1 MIFKV
6 IFIFAFYFGF
16 MSSPSEASE
25 LWLRLGPASVGNSGP
40 NPLSIPPT
48 NPVDYE
54 VTYVTQEK
62 NELRFSISPGLFYGW
77 RSELSN
83 GIYVSAG
90 PGLVINANGGAFG
103 AYTAF
108 GYQNCHQLC
117 IGIEYLQ
124 ALGISVENSRNPY
137 ALRLGV
143 AYVF

>member
-1 MIFKV
+1 MIFKAV
-6 IFIFAFYFGF
+6 FLAILCGISWSY
-16 MSSPSEASE
+16 SEASE
-25 LWLRLGPASVGNSGP
+25 LWLRLGPASVGNGGP

-48 NPVDYE
+48 NPIDYE
-54 VTYVTQEK
+54 VTYITQNK
-62 NELRFSISPGLFYGW
+62 NELRFSISPGFFYGW

-103 AYTAF
+103 VYTAF

-124 ALGISVENSRNPY
+124 ALGISLENSRSPY
-137 ALRLGV
+137 ALRLGLGY
-143 AYVF
+143 AF